1 LIDFTLIELLIFG
14 LATGLVS
21 GFFGVGG
28 GMVLIPIL
36 LFAGFEMKEAV
47 AISIMQMVFSSIFGS
62 FLNVKKNKAILK
74 NGIILGIGGFLGGLN
89 SGFILSIVPSNIL
102 EYLFM
107 FIVAFAIYRIFNTQ
121 VHENEE
127 VPDNSVLKLII
138 IGFLVGLVAMSI
150 GVGGAVLLTPILVSY
165 LNYNLKLASSMGLFF
180 VIFSSIAGF
189 TSLSISGQMLFTEG
203 FLVGI
208 GSLLGVFIGIKIKNI
223 VNVKSF
229 KKYILILYILILI
242 SMIFKQF

>member
-89 SGFILSIVPSNIL
+89 SGFILSIVSSNIL

-127 VPDNSVLKLII
+127 VPDNSVIKLIV

-180 VIFSSIAGF
+180 VVFSSIAGF

-229 KKYILILYILILI
+229 KKYILILYFLILI